1 MINPLLDI
9 NKYKDIYNS
18 KKIVVIKDFLS
29 QDIAGKIYKYLH
41 FQKKKKSWMYS
52 NCYDNKKSDLQ
63 NKDSKIKAIIMHQKK
78 ANMAFNMDKFSF
90 SFERTLNSTGK
101 KKLKPNIEDFTKF
114 LFTQD
119 KMIET
124 INAIT
129 DENITNAH
137 DIFMSKYSYGNFLS
151 PHSDKNNGRIA
162 FVLNLSYGW
171 KPQYGG
177 LLHIMN
183 QERDEVIKTITP
195 QYNSLVLFYIPEET
209 GIPHFVSHVNIRNR
223 NRYAITGWFS

>member
-1 MINPLLDI
+1 
-9 NKYKDIYNS
+9 
-18 KKIVVIKDFLS
+18 
-29 QDIAGKIYKYLH
+29 
-41 FQKKKKSWMYS
+41 
-52 NCYDNKKSDLQ
+52 
-63 NKDSKIKAIIMHQKK
+63 
-78 ANMAFNMDKFSF
+78 
-90 SFERTLNSTGK
+90 
-101 KKLKPNIEDFTKF
+101 
-114 LFTQD
+114 
-119 KMIET
+119 MIET